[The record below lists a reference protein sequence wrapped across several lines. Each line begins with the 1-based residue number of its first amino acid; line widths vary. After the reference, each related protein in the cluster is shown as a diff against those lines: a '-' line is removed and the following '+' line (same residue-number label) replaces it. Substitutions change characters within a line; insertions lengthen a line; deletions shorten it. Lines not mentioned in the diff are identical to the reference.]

1 MIPDRNRAHL
11 VPYNT
16 TYLERDLALRL
27 GIPMYGAD
35 PKFFPLGTKTGSR
48 RLFAEAG
55 VPHPLGYGDIHSVPA
70 AVAAICEMRRRKPE
84 IAQVLVKLNEAL
96 SGEGNA
102 VVDLQGLPKPAQQ
115 RRRPRSRR
123 ACAPCVASLQAWATR
138 PSARS

>member
-1 MIPDRNRAHL
+1 MLARRLFLVSPQDRSSRPLTIKVLERPQLIDRIRSLIPDCNRAHL

-55 VPHPLGYGDIHSVPA
+55 IPHPLGYGDIRSIPA

-84 IAQVLVKLNEAL
+84 IAQCL
-96 SGEGNA
+96 
-102 VVDLQGLPKPAQQ
+102 
-115 RRRPRSRR
+115 
-123 ACAPCVASLQAWATR
+123 
-138 PSARS
+138 